1 MKAAQSK
8 ERTTDEAQIR
18 AIVEDYEEGLR
29 TKDVERCVSHYADD
43 VVQFNLAPPL
53 EFRGKETVKKNL
65 SEWFKTFT
73 GPIDIEIKNLE
84 ISAGAETAFAYSF
97 NRIGG
102 TKTNGQST
110 PHWVRVTI
118 GFQKTDGQWLVNHEH
133 ISVPFY
139 MDGSFRAAVDLK
151 P

>member
-8 ERTTDEAQIR
+8 ERTTDETQIR
-18 AIVEDYEEGLR
+18 AIIEDYSEGLR
-29 TKDVERCVSHYADD
+29 NKDVERCVSHYTDD

-53 EFRGKETVKKNL
+53 EYRGKDTVKKNL
-65 SEWFKTFT
+65 DDWFKTFT
-73 GPIDIEIKNLE
+73 GPIELDTEALE
-84 ISAGAETAFAYSF
+84 IAAGVDTAFAFCF

-110 PHWVRVTI
+110 PHWVRITV
-118 GFQKTDGQWLVNHEH
+118 GFQKIDGEWLVNHEH
-133 ISVPFY
+133 VSVPFY
-139 MDGSFRAAVDLK
+139 MDGSFKAAIDLQ